1 MFQLNDTLYRN
12 LEEQVQKNKEDIAYH
27 MEITRVLADFGITV
41 LGRVDTYEDIA
52 NIDEGENWGYGYLV
66 GPEDDPNGYVVYVW
80 TRPNAD
86 IGKDTAYWLNIGK
99 ISIVGPQGP
108 QGRSI
113 SNISIDNDYRLTFT
127 FSDGST
133 QFLNKSVR
141 GPKGDKGDQG
151 PQGIMGPTGPIGPRG
166 PQGSQGPAGPMGPS
180 GVLNIIGTFNSTAVF
195 PSASNYNLGDA
206 LLLVSGGTT
215 TLYVLTGEDG
225 DVGTY
230 AWQETSFGGGTM
242 IYINGQAQSTWSPD
256 SKLDKYEGGTNE
268 AGDYLIYGVNNN
280 GAQVMVDCSIY
291 ARPAE
296 IVFRDA
302 AGNIRV
308 PQSGYKNSFDAIP
321 KQYCDDKVATLNAT
335 IANLQSR
342 IDELQDTIKEGG
354 SSGGSSAWNVA
365 TASEGEAL
373 WLNLDATKHYE
384 MCFMCEHGV
393 GDNLICSDVFF
404 LPSANKTLSFVGT
417 ANLHILPT
425 NEYYYNDPMTYWSVT
440 FDPPSN
446 QWSVSF
452 IYNDAQSSI
461 HSMTCYYRP
470 IN

>member
-1 MFQLNDTLYRN
+1 MFQLDNTLYRN

-41 LGRVDTYEDIA
+41 LGRVNEYADIA

-86 IGKDTAYWLNIGK
+86 IGKETAYWLNIGK

-113 SNISIDNDYRLTFT
+113 SGVSIDKNYCLTFT
-127 FSDGST
+127 FSDGSS
-133 QFLNKSVR
+133 QFLGQSVR
-141 GPKGDKGDQG
+141 GPKGDKGDAG
-151 PQGIMGPTGPIGPRG
+151 PTGPMGPTGPVGPKG
-166 PQGSQGPAGPMGPS
+166 ETGSQGPVGPMGPS
-180 GVLNIIGTFNSTAVF
+180 GVLNIIGTFNSPAIF
-195 PSASNYNLGDA
+195 PSPADYNLGDA

-242 IYINGQAQSTWSPD
+242 IYINGQAQSSWSAD
-256 SKLDKYEGGTNE
+256 TKLDKYTGATSGTSE
-268 AGDYLIYGVNNN
+268 YYIYGVNNN
-280 GAQVMVDCSIY
+280 GEQKMIDCSIY

-296 IVFRDA
+296 IPFRDA
-302 AGNIRV
+302 MGNIRV
-308 PQSGYKNSFDAIP
+308 PQSGYKNAYDAIP
-321 KQYCDDKVATLNAT
+321 KQYCDDKIATVNTSINTLST
-335 IANLQSR
+335 R
-342 IDELQDTIKEGG
+342 IDTLQDDIKNSGG
-354 SSGGSSAWNVA
+354 GGGSSAWNVQ
-365 TASEGEAL
+365 TVPEGTGL
-373 WLNLDATKHYE
+373 WLNLDPDKYYE
-384 MCFMCEHGV
+384 VCLMSEHGV
-393 GDNLICSDVFF
+393 GDNLFASNVFL
-404 LPSANKTLSFVGT
+404 LPSANKAIGFAGT
-417 ANLHILPT
+417 CNLAIPANTVSYGPD
-425 NEYYYNDPMTYWSVT
+425 NKWEVY

-452 IYNDAQSSI
+452 IYGGDTSTI
-461 HSMTCYYRP
+461 HNITAFYRP
-470 IN
+470 MN